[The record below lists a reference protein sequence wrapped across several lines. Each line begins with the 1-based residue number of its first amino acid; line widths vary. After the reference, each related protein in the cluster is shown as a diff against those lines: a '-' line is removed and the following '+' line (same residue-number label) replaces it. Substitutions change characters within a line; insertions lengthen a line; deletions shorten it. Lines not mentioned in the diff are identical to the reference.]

1 MIVSP
6 ASVPLLNFCCVAL
19 FNFLDVIKQLNLKI
33 PLHLFECLETPFRGG
48 ANTPLGDGGKLPFRG
63 LGFMLN
69 TKNVSPRRL
78 SALTALL
85 LSVPI
90 SLGIY
95 ILHQSWQVLVG
106 SFIIIFI
113 GSYGLISFT
122 LERFIYRKIK
132 LIYKFIYQ
140 TKASK
145 KEETYYQYILPQKS
159 IDEVREDVEEWA
171 EKQVEEI
178 EVLKRNEQ
186 FRKEFLQN
194 LAHEVKTPVF
204 AIQGYVDTLLQG
216 ALENPEVN
224 RPFLEKTSRNIDRLV
239 NLIND
244 LDEISKLERGEQV
257 IYKQNFI
264 IQDLVKEVFE
274 SLSIK
279 AEQKNI
285 HYGIKKGCES
295 PLTVFADKEKIRQVI
310 LNLVENSIK
319 YGKYGGIITA
329 SMYITDEQHVLVE
342 ISDDGIGMA
351 ERHLS
356 RIFERFYRTE
366 EGRSLDIT
374 GSGLGLAICKH
385 IIEAHGQTI
394 HARSTEHVGTTIGFT
409 LERKKE

>member
-1 MIVSP
+1 
-6 ASVPLLNFCCVAL
+6 
-19 FNFLDVIKQLNLKI
+19 
-33 PLHLFECLETPFRGG
+33 
-48 ANTPLGDGGKLPFRG
+48 
-63 LGFMLN
+63 MLN
-69 TKNVSPRRL
+69 TKNISPRQL
-78 SALTALL
+78 SAFTALL

-95 ILHQSWQVLVG
+95 VLHQDWEILVG
-106 SFIIIFI
+106 SFLIIFF
-113 GSYGLISFT
+113 GSYALIAFT

-178 EVLKRNEQ
+178 ELLKRNEQ

-257 IYKQNFI
+257 IYKENFV
-264 IQDLVKEVFE
+264 IQDLIKEVFE

-285 HYGIKKGCES
+285 RYGIKKGCES

-319 YGKYGGIITA
+319 YGKFSGYITA
-329 SMYITDEQHVLVE
+329 SMYITDEKHVLVE
-342 ISDDGIGMA
+342 VSDDGIGME
-351 ERHLS
+351 ERHLA

-385 IIEAHGQTI
+385 IIEAHAQSI
-394 HARSTEHVGTTIGFT
+394 HVRSTEHVGTTIGFT